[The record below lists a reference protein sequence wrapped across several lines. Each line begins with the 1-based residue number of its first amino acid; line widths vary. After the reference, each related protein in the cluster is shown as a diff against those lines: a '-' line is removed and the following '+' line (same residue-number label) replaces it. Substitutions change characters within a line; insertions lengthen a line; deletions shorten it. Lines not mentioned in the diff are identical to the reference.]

1 MHWPPTGQ
9 GSRWRVVQ
17 TSTPAHELG
26 DEIIELGSE
35 AHILSEDISSAA
47 GAHKLVS
54 DAVGLLGGIDLLIHC
69 ASTFKPMP
77 FEKVNEDGWN
87 DAIQTNLGA
96 TFFLTQATVKAM
108 ASGGGRIILFSDS
121 AAMRPYGDYLPYC
134 ISKAGVE
141 ALVRG
146 LAMRIAP
153 KITINAIAPYVV
165 TKPDEMNDSEWDA
178 LLDKM
183 PMQKSSS
190 LEEIVS
196 VVRMLANSETM
207 TGQVITVDGGRSLI

>member
-1 MHWPPTGQ
+1 MACRSNAHA
-9 GSRWRVVQ
+9 
-17 TSTPAHELG
+17 AHELG

-35 AHILSEDISSAA
+35 AHILSEDISSTA

-54 DAVGLLGGIDLLIHC
+54 DAVGLLGGIDLLVHC

-77 FEKVNEDGWN
+77 FEKVDEDGWN
-87 DAIQTNLGA
+87 DAIQANLGA

-108 ASGGGRIILFSDS
+108 ANDGGRIILFSDT

-146 LAMRIAP
+146 LATRIAP
-153 KITINAIAPYVV
+153 KITINAIAPYIV
-165 TKPDEMNDSEWDA
+165 TRPDDMGESEWNA
-178 LLDKM
+178 LLAKT
-183 PMQKSSS
+183 PMQKQSSP
-190 LEEIVS
+190 EEIAGI
-196 VVRMLANSETM
+196 VRMLANSETM
-207 TGQVITVDGGRSLI
+207 TGQVITVDGGRFLSFPSA